1 MAKTQK
7 SRPARRH
14 DPTALG
20 RNFKRR
26 LQSGDLLLGGIA
38 AEYLRP
44 SLVKIYAHAGYD
56 FIFIDKEHSYFD
68 GPEMTDFVLSA
79 RDNNIPVISKVGE
92 LHRSEVARLLEAGVV
107 AIQLPRTETR
117 DEVLEL
123 ADYMNFPPVGT
134 RAGAPEYGNVD
145 YLPPADDKAWLRKA
159 DQSTLI
165 TAHIETPLGYENA
178 EEIISPPQVDMV
190 YVGPYDFSIAMG
202 HPGDYDHPQVRKA
215 MDKILQ
221 LCRKYKVPFGTTPS
235 GPKAAAGWVKK
246 GCAFFEMDSEMGLIA
261 SGARQIVETYGKPG

>member
-7 SRPARRH
+7 TSGTRQH

-56 FIFIDKEHSYFD
+56 FIFIDKEHNYFD
-68 GPEMTDFVLSA
+68 GAEMTDFVLSA
-79 RDNNIPVISKVGE
+79 RDNKIPVISKVGE

-117 DEVLEL
+117 ENVLEL

-145 YLPPADDKAWLRKA
+145 YFPPADDRAWLRKA

-165 TAHIETPLGYENA
+165 TVHIETSLGYENA
-178 EEIISPPQVDMV
+178 EEIISTPQVDMV

-202 HPGDYDHPQVRKA
+202 HPGDYDHPEVRKA
-215 MDKILQ
+215 MEKILK
-221 LCRKYKVPFGTTPS
+221 LCLKYKVPFGTTPS
-235 GPKAAAGWVKK
+235 GPKGAAGWVSK
-246 GCAFFEMDSEMGLIA
+246 GCRFFEMDSELGLIA
-261 SGARQIVETYGKPG
+261 SGARQIVEEYSKMG

>member
-1 MAKTQK
+1 MAKTRTTGSPRK
-7 SRPARRH
+7 H
-14 DPTALG
+14 DPTVLG
-20 RNFKRR
+20 HNFKRR
-26 LQSGDLLLGGIA
+26 LQSKELLLGGIV

-56 FIFIDKEHSYFD
+56 FIFIDKEHSYFE
-68 GPEMTDFVLSA
+68 GAEMTDFVLSA

-92 LHRSEVARLLEAGVV
+92 LNRSEVARLLEAGVV

-117 DEVLEL
+117 AQVLEL
-123 ADYMNFPPVGT
+123 ADYMTFPPVGT

-145 YLPPADDKAWLRKA
+145 YLPPTDDRAWMRKA

-178 EEIISPPQVDMV
+178 EEIISTPQVDMV

-215 MDKILQ
+215 MEKILE
-221 LCRKYKVPFGTTPS
+221 LCLKYKVPFGTTPS
-235 GPKAAAGWVKK
+235 GSRAAARWVSK
-246 GCAFFEMDSEMGLIA
+246 GCRFFEMDSELGLIA
-261 SGARQIVETYGKPG
+261 SGAKQIVDKLRRLG

>member
-7 SRPARRH
+7 SRPTRPH

-79 RDNNIPVISKVGE
+79 RTTIS
-92 LHRSEVARLLEAGVV
+92 RSF
-107 AIQLPRTETR
+107 PRSANCT
-117 DEVLEL
+117 
-123 ADYMNFPPVGT
+123 
-134 RAGAPEYGNVD
+134 APKWH
-145 YLPPADDKAWLRKA
+145 AC
-159 DQSTLI
+159 S
-165 TAHIETPLGYENA
+165 
-178 EEIISPPQVDMV
+178 
-190 YVGPYDFSIAMG
+190 
-202 HPGDYDHPQVRKA
+202 
-215 MDKILQ
+215 
-221 LCRKYKVPFGTTPS
+221 
-235 GPKAAAGWVKK
+235 
-246 GCAFFEMDSEMGLIA
+246 
-261 SGARQIVETYGKPG
+261 KPGWSPSSCRAPKRATRCWSWPTT

>member
-68 GPEMTDFVLSA
+68 GPEMMKT
-79 RDNNIPVISKVGE
+79 
-92 LHRSEVARLLEAGVV
+92 
-107 AIQLPRTETR
+107 
-117 DEVLEL
+117 
-123 ADYMNFPPVGT
+123 
-134 RAGAPEYGNVD
+134 
-145 YLPPADDKAWLRKA
+145 
-159 DQSTLI
+159 
-165 TAHIETPLGYENA
+165 
-178 EEIISPPQVDMV
+178 
-190 YVGPYDFSIAMG
+190 
-202 HPGDYDHPQVRKA
+202 
-215 MDKILQ
+215 
-221 LCRKYKVPFGTTPS
+221 
-235 GPKAAAGWVKK
+235 
-246 GCAFFEMDSEMGLIA
+246 
-261 SGARQIVETYGKPG
+261 